1 MIQNGTKENMKINIE
16 KIRIDGGTQSRV
28 AINEKTV
35 ENYTELLL
43 DGIKMRPIKIYHDGI
58 DWWLVDGFHRYFASK
73 RAKVNELD
81 CEIVK
86 GTKRE
91 AKIYSLGAN
100 HDHGLPRSNEDKRK
114 SVMTCLEDVELSELS
129 NHEIAKICNVSHM
142 TVGRIRKELELKK
155 EIKSTPK
162 PVIQP
167 AKLEQVP
174 EEEPYEDDK
183 LHELT
188 IENQFLFNEN
198 TKLRDK
204 IAVGQLDLPEEEKVE
219 IAETIESLRAELVSL
234 QAQLDA
240 MTMSRND
247 FQQKAADA
255 IQQVKYWKRRAEKSE
270 KK

>member
-1 MIQNGTKENMKINIE
+1 MKINIE
-16 KIRIDGGTQSRV
+16 KIRIDGDTQSRV
-28 AINEKTV
+28 AISEKTV

-43 DGIKMRPIKIYHDGI
+43 DGTKMRPIKIYHDGL

-73 RAKVNELD
+73 RAKINELD

-86 GTKRE
+86 GTKRD
-91 AKIYSLGAN
+91 AQIYSLGAN
-100 HDHGLPRSNEDKRK
+100 HDHGLPRNNDDKRK
-114 SVMTCLEDVELSELS
+114 SVLTCLNDVELCDLSER
-129 NHEIAKICNVSHM
+129 EIAKICNVSRM
-142 TVGRIRKELELKK
+142 TVNRIKKELELKK

-162 PVIQP
+162 PESKPPEV
-167 AKLEQVP
+167 ALVP
-174 EEEPYEDDK
+174 QEDDYEDDK

-188 IENQFLFNEN
+188 VENQFLYNEN

-204 IAVGQLDLPEEEKVE
+204 IAVGQLNLPEEEKVE
-219 IAETIESLRAELVSL
+219 IAETIESLRTDVASL

-240 MTMSRND
+240 MTLSRND

-255 IQQVKYWKRRAEKSE
+255 IQQVKYWKRRAEKAE

>member
-1 MIQNGTKENMKINIE
+1 MKINLE
-16 KIRIDGGTQSRV
+16 KIRIDGDTQSRV

-73 RAKVNELD
+73 RAKINELD

-100 HDHGLPRSNEDKRK
+100 HDHGLPRNNDDKRK
-114 SVMTCLEDVELSELS
+114 SVLTCLNDVELCDLSER
-129 NHEIAKICNVSHM
+129 EIAKICNVSRM
-142 TVGRIRKELELKK
+142 TVNRIKKELELKK

-162 PVIQP
+162 PESKPPEV
-167 AKLEQVP
+167 ALVP
-174 EEEPYEDDK
+174 QEEDYEDDK

-188 IENQFLFNEN
+188 VENQFLYNEN

-219 IAETIESLRAELVSL
+219 IAETIESLRTDVASL

-240 MTMSRND
+240 MTLSRND

-255 IQQVKYWKRRAEKSE
+255 IQQVKYWKRRAEKAE